1 MTARGYRVISIS
13 VYEDDLQAIDAFVDA
28 SPGLDRS
35 KLLRCAFAAVG
46 IIPSQQ
52 PIKWPRESGRAAR
65 DFSDLVQSTFIAGTG
80 SLPNPPDGRVL
91 CPVCRGIVRL
101 TKRGELRAHRHGE
114 SGMAHSRA
122 IPECRASGLSP
133 EVADRRRIQLQ
144 PREAA

>member
-46 IIPSQQ
+46 IMTFLTSCNRRSSQ
-52 PIKWPRESGRAAR
+52 AR
-65 DFSDLVQSTFIAGTG
+65 DRSPTRLTV
-80 SLPNPPDGRVL
+80 RVL

-101 TKRGELRAHRHGE
+101 TKRGELRAHCHGGR
-114 SGMAHSRA
+114 GMAHSKA
-122 IPECRASGLSP
+122 YPECRASGLSP
-133 EVADRRRIQLQ
+133 EVAERRRVQLQ

>member
-46 IIPSQQ
+46 IIPAQQ

-65 DFSDLVQSTFIAGTG
+65 DFSDLVQSTFIGT
-80 SLPNPPDGRVL
+80 SQLPNPVNNGRVRERKKMGR
-91 CPVCRGIVRL
+91 P
-101 TKRGELRAHRHGE
+101 
-114 SGMAHSRA
+114 
-122 IPECRASGLSP
+122 
-133 EVADRRRIQLQ
+133 RRR
-144 PREAA
+144 AA